1 MTVNFIEVMELKESV
16 ECLGKLQNFK
26 ELYLT
31 GNPCEEWA
39 GCRDYVIANV
49 PTLECYNG
57 EIITPS
63 QRIKAKQL
71 LPSLEKSLF

>member
-57 EIITPS
+57 
-63 QRIKAKQL
+63 
-71 LPSLEKSLF
+71 